1 VAARFLEE
9 QEHGSRG
16 APPEESLGKTGG
28 ANGMKTHNE
37 KRRLSVSSGE
47 TARMA
52 APLNEKGT
60 EEIGGGAL
68 QGELLGKPKP

>member
-1 VAARFLEE
+1 
-9 QEHGSRG
+9 
-16 APPEESLGKTGG
+16 
-28 ANGMKTHNE
+28 MKTHNE

-60 EEIGGGAL
+60 EENGGGAL
-68 QGELLGKPKP
+68 RERRKERRRQKNLAHEEDAGRASTRG